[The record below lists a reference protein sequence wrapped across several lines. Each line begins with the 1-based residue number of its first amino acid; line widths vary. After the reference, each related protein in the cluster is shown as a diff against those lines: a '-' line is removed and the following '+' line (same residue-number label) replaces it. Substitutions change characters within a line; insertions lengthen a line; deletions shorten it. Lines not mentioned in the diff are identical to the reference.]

1 MRTLASAAALLLS
14 ACALSQAQP
23 DVPAVIVDPSAASHA
38 ELLAAVTKALG
49 VSSIT
54 IADDALTAD
63 STLIIERS
71 RILDSNGRQL
81 SGRDYGKPE
90 IFSLVKNGNHCVLVR
105 TSDASRQVLA
115 KTSCRRNSSK
125 P

>member
-1 MRTLASAAALLLS
+1 MRALASAVALLLS

-23 DVPAVIVDPSAASHA
+23 DIPAVVVDPSAASRA
-38 ELLAAVTKALG
+38 DLLAAVTKALG
-49 VSSIT
+49 VSRIT

-71 RILDSNGRQL
+71 RLLDSTGRQL

-90 IFSLVKNGNHCVLVR
+90 IFSLVKNGSHCVLVR
-105 TSDASRQVLA
+105 TSDASRQVLE
-115 KTSCRRNSSK
+115 KTSCRQI